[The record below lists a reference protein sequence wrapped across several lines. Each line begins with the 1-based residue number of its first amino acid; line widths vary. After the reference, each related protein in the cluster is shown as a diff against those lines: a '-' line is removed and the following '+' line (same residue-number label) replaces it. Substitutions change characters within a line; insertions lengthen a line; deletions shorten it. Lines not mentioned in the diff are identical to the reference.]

1 MVMEQDGIQRYWLC
15 LEQSKD
21 QHSSGIG
28 TMTVKVATDSKQ
40 QTSYLGR
47 EVEKIGV
54 DSCNDLSGGE
64 GSCCVRAE
72 VLVGLQTSSLNSGI

>member
-28 TMTVKVATDSKQ
+28 GMTVKVVTDSKQ
-40 QTSYLGR
+40 QTSYLGQ

-54 DSCNDLSGGE
+54 DSCDGLSGVE
-64 GSCCVRAE
+64 GSCCC
-72 VLVGLQTSSLNSGI
+72 